1 MRRAVVQRGIRRP
14 VNARE
19 SSSCRRTHVAARQ
32 MLACRVVPYERGGGV
47 NGGHIA
53 YVWDDAGVTYVISV
67 HGYANEPRARAMM
80 AALTAAADG

>member
-1 MRRAVVQRGIRRP
+1 MRRLVVQMGIRLP

-19 SSSCRRTHVAARQ
+19 PSSCRRTHVAAQQ
-32 MLACRVVPYERGGGV
+32 MLACRVVAYERGGGV

-53 YVWDDAGVTYVISV
+53 YVWDDAGVTYAISV
-67 HGYANEPRARAMM
+67 HGYANEPRVRAMM